1 MITVKL
7 STRFTCL
14 VHNNRIRKI
23 DVACKSWKIARFIIV
38 HKERERERLFESLH
52 DCSSRNGHCWYI
64 ITGGSPKTSEGNNST
79 NNIDRVR
86 FFFTADFTTIL
97 SRVRFKWIDSRGQ
110 RNSSWSICESE
121 MERVCSSNVS
131 SNEST
136 YVSSCLTMRNQ
147 VGNVFF
153 LIKEKGSSS
162 LGHGRKDGSCF
173 VD

>member
-1 MITVKL
+1 MLLVNRGRSRDL
-7 STRFTCL
+7 SSSTR
-14 VHNNRIRKI
+14 RE
-23 DVACKSWKIARFIIV
+23 
-38 HKERERERLFESLH
+38 KERDYSNRFTIAAHVTAIVGTSLLVVH
-52 DCSSRNGHCWYI
+52 R
-64 ITGGSPKTSEGNNST
+64 KRARGNNST

-86 FFFTADFTTIL
+86 FFSPPI
-97 SRVRFKWIDSRGQ
+97 SRQSSPRWIDSRGQ

>member
-1 MITVKL
+1 MLLVNRGRSRDL
-7 STRFTCL
+7 SSSTR
-14 VHNNRIRKI
+14 RE
-23 DVACKSWKIARFIIV
+23 
-38 HKERERERLFESLH
+38 KERDYSNRFTIAAHVTAIVGTSLLVVH
-52 DCSSRNGHCWYI
+52 R
-64 ITGGSPKTSEGNNST
+64 KRARGNNST